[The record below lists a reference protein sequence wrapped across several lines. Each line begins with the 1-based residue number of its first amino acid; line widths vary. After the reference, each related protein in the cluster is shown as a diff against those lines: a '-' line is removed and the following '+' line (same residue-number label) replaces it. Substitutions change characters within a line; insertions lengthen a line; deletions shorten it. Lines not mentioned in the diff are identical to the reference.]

1 MLKKT
6 ITYTNFNGD
15 LITED
20 LYFHYNVPEITRL
33 HASVGGDLDIY
44 VKELQEREDLSEMIA
59 FVEMMILDAYGVKS
73 EDGRSFQKTPAIRL
87 DFENSIAYAELFTEL
102 MTDTEAIAEFA
113 AGLINTP
120 GQSTLKQQAKVDS
133 PVVSINKSSND
144 VLSKAAETP
153 KNELSMEQL
162 LSLVKNNPELLSKI
176 SENK

>member
-33 HASVGGDLDIY
+33 HASVGGDLDKYI
-44 VKELQEREDLSEMIA
+44 KEIQEREDLSEMIA

-102 MTDTEAIAEFA
+102 MTDTEAITEFA

-120 GQSTLKQQAKVDS
+120 GQSTLKKQSSIDT
-133 PVVSINKSSND
+133 PVVPINQTSND
-144 VLSKAAETP
+144 VLSKAAEAP
-153 KNELSMEQL
+153 KKELSMEQL
-162 LSLVKNNPELLSKI
+162 LALVNSNPELVSKI
-176 SENK
+176 TADK

>member
-15 LITED
+15 LVTED

-33 HASVGGDLDIY
+33 HASVGGDLDKYI
-44 VKELQEREDLSEMIA
+44 KEIQEREDLSEMIA

-102 MTDTEAIAEFA
+102 MTDTEAIAEFS

-120 GQSTLKQQAKVDS
+120 GQSTIKQQAKVES
-133 PVVSINKSSND
+133 PVVPINKTSND
-144 VLSKAAETP
+144 VLSKAVETP
-153 KNELSMEQL
+153 KKEISMEQL
-162 LSLVKNNPELLSKI
+162 LEMVNNSPELASKI

>member
-15 LITED
+15 LVTED

-33 HASVGGDLDIY
+33 HASVGGDLDKYI
-44 VKELQEREDLSEMIA
+44 KEIQEREDLSEMIA

-102 MTDTEAIAEFA
+102 MTDAEAITEFS
-113 AGLINTP
+113 AGLINKP
-120 GQSTLKQQAKVDS
+120 GQSTVKQQAKVET
-133 PVVSINKSSND
+133 PVVFINKTSND
-144 VLSKAAETP
+144 VLAKAAETP
-153 KNELSMEQL
+153 KEEISMEQL
-162 LSLVKNNPELLSKI
+162 LEMVNNSPELASKI